1 MDTSFTSE
9 YVVTI
14 FCVLN
19 VSRNFALRDT
29 TAYESRG
36 QLLKIARETNL
47 PQDWQIYPAK
57 HNDVEVC
64 LRKAK
69 REHVQSE
76 LLSCQKNSSKW
87 KVIRN
92 CIPRKESTQAVYL
105 RDIKVIAEEIMNS
118 FPLWVLEQ
126 LKHLRPWPSYV
137 ISRQLLPLC

>member
-1 MDTSFTSE
+1 MSD
-9 YVVTI
+9 
-14 FCVLN
+14 
-19 VSRNFALRDT
+19 
-29 TAYESRG
+29 RG
-36 QLLKIARETNL
+36 QLLKIARETNS

-57 HNDVEVC
+57 HNDVKVC

-92 CIPRKESTQAVYL
+92 CIPRKESTWPVYL